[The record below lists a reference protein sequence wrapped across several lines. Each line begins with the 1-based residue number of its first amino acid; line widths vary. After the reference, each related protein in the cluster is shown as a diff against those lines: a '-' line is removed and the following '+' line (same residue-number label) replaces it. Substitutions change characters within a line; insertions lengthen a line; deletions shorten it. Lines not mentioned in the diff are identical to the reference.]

1 MVIKI
6 SYSGCILNFRPEKS
20 DELYLGCEEKRGAK
34 NCLWVFSPSSRV
46 NCHLLDVE
54 TK

>member
-1 MVIKI
+1 MIKI
-6 SYSGCILNFRPEKS
+6 SYSGQILSFRPAKS

-34 NCLWVFSPSSRV
+34 DYSWVFSPSSRV